1 MGNSLLGV
9 IPILN
14 PYRLQLGMI
23 GRAVD
28 LVVFM
33 EKTPDNRRQIS
44 NILRVD
50 GFDPK
55 TDTYKTEYLY
65 KVREEQ

>member
-1 MGNSLLGV
+1 
-9 IPILN
+9 
-14 PYRLQLGMI
+14 
-23 GRAVD
+23 
-28 LVVFM
+28 M

-65 KVREEQ
+65 NVKAEQGA